1 MIFSRPAGV
10 GRHDLTPQ
18 NSLLFTPRAL
28 PAGDSGLNLM
38 PALSERE
45 NPYFWTDTN
54 TKQKITFKPEESFMR
69 KSTFFDFLNRYRI
82 DDFESYLTR
91 SVEDI
96 DYINWHDF
104 CLPMTYS
111 DAASEYKAVRSTCGL
126 FDASPIKK
134 YRFSGADAGNFLDA
148 VMTRQMSKQK
158 SMQVGYAVLCNE
170 DGMLLDDG
178 LLYKFSQDNYLLMVS
193 EIDHDEHFA
202 ESSSRFGNLKIDEVS
217 ASLSGLAFQGP
228 KSCEILNHMGFSS
241 IKDLKPFEIK
251 LFPFGGGKVTVARVG
266 FTADL
271 GFELWF
277 EPQLNRA
284 VEQAIREVETRLNIK
299 IDGYGLKALNALRLE
314 GGFIVPGWETAQTFE
329 DNEFERTPTEL
340 GLSWI
345 VDLDRKEDFIGKTAL
360 LKEREQGPRFKTIG
374 LTLDRAIGLDSDVQ
388 DGIDVFAVIHGQVV
402 NVGTI
407 PSVAWSYEFECWL
420 GLASVKSGL
429 DSSLEYYVQIGD
441 EQITCRQMNLPFVK
455 FDRYRQV
462 PAPF

>member
-1 MIFSRPAGV
+1 M
-10 GRHDLTPQ
+10 
-18 NSLLFTPRAL
+18 
-28 PAGDSGLNLM
+28 
-38 PALSERE
+38 
-45 NPYFWTDTN
+45 
-54 TKQKITFKPEESFMR
+54 K
-69 KSTFFDFLNRYRI
+69 KSTFFDFLNRYQI
-82 DDFESYLTR
+82 DDFASYLAG
-91 SVEDI
+91 SQEDI
-96 DYINWHDF
+96 DFINWHDY
-104 CLPMTYS
+104 CLPMSYS
-111 DAASEYKAVRSTCGL
+111 DTASEYKAVRSTCGL

-134 YRFSGADAGNFLDA
+134 YRISGTDAGKFLDI
-148 VMTRQMSKQK
+148 VMTRQMSRQK
-158 SMQVGYAVLCNE
+158 SMQVGYAVFCNE

-178 LLYKFSQDNYLLMVS
+178 LLYKFSEDNYLLMVS

-202 ESSSRFGNLKIDEVS
+202 KISSRFGDLKIDEVS
-217 ASLSGLAFQGP
+217 PSLSGLAFQGP

-241 IKDLKPFEIK
+241 IEDLKPFEIK
-251 LFPFGGGKVTVARVG
+251 IFPFGGGSVTAARVG

-277 EPQLNRA
+277 EPQLNTA
-284 VEQAIREVETRLNIK
+284 VEEAIRDVETRINVK

-345 VDLDRKEDFIGKTAL
+345 VDLDHKEDFIGKTAL

-374 LTLDRAIGLDSDVQ
+374 LILDKAIGLDSDVQ
-388 DGIDVFAVIHGQVV
+388 DGIDVFVLIHGDVL

-407 PSVAWSYEFECWL
+407 PSVAWSYELRCWL

-429 DSSLEYYVQIGD
+429 DSSLEYHVQIND
-441 EQITCRQMNLPFVK
+441 DQITCRQANLPFVK

-462 PAPF
+462 PAPL